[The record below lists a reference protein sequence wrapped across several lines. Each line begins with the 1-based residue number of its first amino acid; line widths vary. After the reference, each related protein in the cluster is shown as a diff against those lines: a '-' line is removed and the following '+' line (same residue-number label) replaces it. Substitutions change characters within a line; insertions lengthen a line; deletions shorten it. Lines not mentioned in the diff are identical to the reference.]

1 MLFFSGIVKC
11 EKLFFLMPYDLLC
24 AEYAAYRNEMS
35 GSYFIQHFCD
45 VMFDCAHREPFDVII
60 SQVTDG

>member
-1 MLFFSGIVKC
+1 VKSCFFV
-11 EKLFFLMPYDLLC
+11 MPYDLLC